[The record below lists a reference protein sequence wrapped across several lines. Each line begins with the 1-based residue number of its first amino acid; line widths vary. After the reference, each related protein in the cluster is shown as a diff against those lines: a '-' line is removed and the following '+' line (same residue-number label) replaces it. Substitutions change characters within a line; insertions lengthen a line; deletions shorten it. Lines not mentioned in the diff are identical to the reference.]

1 MAITKIT
8 SSVIEDGAVHNSKIA
23 DNAVN
28 YDKLGSEFTE
38 VITYDQGT
46 GFPSVLDFSSA
57 DQWVMND
64 MASFLT
70 LNITNAQPGMVKL
83 LSIYPWDG
91 VLTWDTAITVKVLN
105 GTFDPMFNWNY
116 IQILC
121 QSANTFLITISQE
134 QV

>member
-1 MAITKIT
+1 MALTRISNDTLQDATITQ
-8 SSVIEDGAVHNSKIA
+8 A
-23 DNAVN
+23 
-28 YDKLGSEFTE
+28 KLGAEFTE

-105 GTFDPMFNWNY
+105 GTFDPAFNWNY

>member
-1 MAITKIT
+1 MALTRISNDTLQDATITQ
-8 SSVIEDGAVHNSKIA
+8 A
-23 DNAVN
+23 
-28 YDKLGSEFTE
+28 KLGAEFTE

-46 GFPSVLDFSSA
+46 GFPSVLDFSAA

-91 VLTWDTAITVKVLN
+91 VLTWDAAITVKVLN
-105 GTFDPMFNWNY
+105 GTFDPAFNWNY

>member
-105 GTFDPMFNWNY
+105 GAFDPAFNWNY